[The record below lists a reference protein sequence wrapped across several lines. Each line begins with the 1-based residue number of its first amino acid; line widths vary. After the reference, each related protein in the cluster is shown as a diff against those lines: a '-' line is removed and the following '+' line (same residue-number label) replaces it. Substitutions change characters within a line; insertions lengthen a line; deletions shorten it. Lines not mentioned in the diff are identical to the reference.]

1 VRRNRTALGV
11 PLPEAEEGV
20 IEVYTSHWRSPLL
33 EEADSQIISISRG
46 EPRWRLPF
54 RYRRLREL
62 TPNDEA
68 WAMKDIREF
77 EKAYLDQ
84 LASLGADRIVER
96 LEEIGSDRPVVCLCW
111 ERPGEFCHRRV
122 LAGYIE
128 RETGRHVPELEAG
141 MLAKRPDAPQQAL
154 FD

>member
-1 VRRNRTALGV
+1 
-11 PLPEAEEGV
+11 V

-62 TPNDEA
+62 APNDEA
-68 WAMKDIREF
+68 WAMKDMREF

-84 LASLGADRIVER
+84 LASLGADRIVADLER
-96 LEEIGSDRPVVCLCW
+96 LSGSHPCVTLCW
-111 ERPGEFCHRRV
+111 EKPGEFCHRRV
-122 LAGYIE
+122 LADWLHAQ
-128 RETGRHVPELEAG
+128 TGLVIRELEPG
-141 MLAKRPDAPQQAL
+141 MLAKRPDALQQAL